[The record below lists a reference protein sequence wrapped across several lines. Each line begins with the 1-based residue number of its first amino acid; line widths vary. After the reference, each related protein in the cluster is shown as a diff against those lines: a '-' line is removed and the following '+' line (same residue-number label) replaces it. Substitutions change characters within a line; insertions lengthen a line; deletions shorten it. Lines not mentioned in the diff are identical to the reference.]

1 MYSFELLRCL
11 VPLDEEL
18 AALLAVHLKEVG
30 VEVSRVRVQG
40 LVAPLTSIFIIDFT
54 DEPLVRLVTVP
65 LQLLRQRCLYSSL
78 KGLDLITIVDL
89 VVKDLPLFDLTFVH
103 LELLLLDALLTHDFL
118 DPVFEL
124 DAGLATASI
133 VRDTRVVLLVATDEE
148 CVLVVLIVQVIV
160 ARSNVSVDEAH
171 PLNCAIEVS
180 PHLADHLV

>member
-1 MYSFELLRCL
+1 MRSAQMYVTAVEGAVYSFELLGCL

-133 VRDTRVVLLVATDEE
+133 V
-148 CVLVVLIVQVIV
+148 
-160 ARSNVSVDEAH
+160 
-171 PLNCAIEVS
+171 
-180 PHLADHLV
+180 